1 MAKIR
6 RYNGFSIQH
15 IDDKFSTFIEKK
27 KKKLEKLPFF
37 SATHK
42 ITYIAG
48 YLSSTHDEYWA
59 RYDFNGH
66 CHNVLNN
73 NQQLF
78 TSVEVASGGYLPS
91 REANIFGREFRA
103 NFLEVNSKGYPE
115 FE

>member
-1 MAKIR
+1 MVLLFNTLMTNFLR
-6 RYNGFSIQH
+6 LL
-15 IDDKFSTFIEKK
+15 KK
-27 KKKLEKLPFF
+27 KAGKTTIFLRD
-37 SATHK
+37 TQ

-115 FE
+115 FK